1 MGGPAGR
8 PFSIVRRQS
17 QMPVTFRILPAH
29 SLTYVRFSGQV
40 DLNETFAGFEDYT
53 RHPDFRPHQ
62 SQLID
67 LTEVRDYERDFSRIM
82 ELQAHQTDTF
92 LGGKTPVHLIFV
104 APDDMTQ
111 SMAMA
116 ALRSWKNLHAVV
128 PLVLPS
134 LAQACEVLAIDPSE
148 LSAATT
154 VIG

>member
-1 MGGPAGR
+1 
-8 PFSIVRRQS
+8 
-17 QMPVTFRILPAH
+17 MPVTFRILPTH
-29 SLTYVRFSGQV
+29 SLAYVRFSGQV
-40 DLNETFAGFEDYT
+40 DLRETFAEFDNYT

-82 ELQAHQTDTF
+82 ELQAHQTEAF

-104 APDDMTQ
+104 APDDVTQ

-116 ALRSWKNLHAVV
+116 ALRSWNNLHAVV

-154 VIG
+154 VVG